1 MIARPARLTALIL
14 AFIGLFAAVVA
25 FAAAPTRV
33 TDVRLWSGPE
43 GTRLVL
49 DLSAPTKF
57 EVFSVDN
64 PDRVVIDLQNA
75 DLLATNLPD
84 GQGPVKR
91 VRSGP
96 QANHGLRLVLDL
108 SAPQKVRSFP
118 VGPEGSAGHRLVVEL
133 PPLPL
138 PAVDAPVAVAAA
150 PASPG
155 PSPSKS
161 LAVPAQSK
169 PRTTA
174 PTGAEALA
182 AMSAAVSPRQPEA
195 ARPVKTLADA
205 DAKGRDLVIAIDAG
219 HGGQDPGAIGRGG
232 TREKDV
238 TLSIARKLAAEI
250 NAEEGMRAVLIRDG
264 DYFISLGARTRKARQ
279 LGADMFVSIHADS
292 VLNREVSGSSVYVLS
307 LRGATDEAARWLAER
322 ENAADLKGGV
332 SLDDKSDL
340 LASVLL
346 DVTQKE
352 SVSNSVEAA
361 DAVLAAL
368 RRIGDVHRPRVQH
381 AGFVVLKSP
390 DIPSMLVETAFI
402 SNSTDERRLR
412 DPDQQR
418 QIAAA
423 IGKGVRNYFY
433 DKPPPGTKVA
443 ALVAAQLGG
452 NADATQQ
459 LAER

>member
-14 AFIGLFAAVVA
+14 AFIGLCAAAVA
-25 FAAAPTRV
+25 LAAAPTRV

-75 DLLATNLPD
+75 DLAASDLPD

-118 VGPEGSAGHRLVVEL
+118 VGPEGSAGHRLVVEF

-138 PAVDAPVAVAAA
+138 PAVDAPVAAAAA
-150 PASPG
+150 PA
-155 PSPSKS
+155 
-161 LAVPAQSK
+161 
-169 PRTTA
+169 A
-174 PTGAEALA
+174 PTGTEALA
-182 AMSAAVSPRQPEA
+182 AMSAAISPRQADA

-264 DYFISLGARTRKARQ
+264 DYFITLGARTRKARQ

-307 LRGATDEAARWLAER
+307 LRGASDEAARWLAER

-443 ALVAAQLGG
+443 ALVAAQRGG
-452 NADATQQ
+452 NADANQQ